1 MIFLIILAAV
11 VVTLFLIAMIR
22 LRIVV
27 TWRGEFFVKL
37 KVLCF
42 RYTITPRKKKSKS
55 VKKKKRKRKKK
66 AVESEKEQPEHTPPE
81 KKTPGDVLEL
91 IGGIRELVSGI
102 LSKFFG
108 YVKTEVRL
116 FKLKFHA
123 KDAATTA
130 LMYGVVAQS
139 VAYLFE
145 FLDQR
150 SGLRVRGK
158 NRVQI
163 TPDFA
168 PDEDKFGFDAEIEMI
183 FSLRMWQ
190 TVGLAMSAIRGFL
203 RFRKKRK

>member
-1 MIFLIILAAV
+1 MVTFFLV
-11 VVTLFLIAMIR
+11 AMIR

-27 TWRGEFFVKL
+27 SWRGSFVVRLRVLFFR
-37 KVLCF
+37 F
-42 RYTITPRKKKSKS
+42 TITPRKKKKPKA
-55 VKKKKRKRKKK
+55 VKKKKWKRKKK
-66 AVESEKEQPEHTPPE
+66 AIQAEQEESEAAPPE
-81 KKTPGDVLEL
+81 KKSPGDVLEL
-91 IGGIRELVSGI
+91 IGGIRELVSCI

-123 KDAATTA
+123 KDAAFTA

-150 SGLRVRGK
+150 SGFRIRGK

-168 PDEDKFGFDAEIEMI
+168 PEEDKFGFDAEIEMI
-183 FSLRMWQ
+183 FSLRVWQ
-190 TVGLAMSAIRGFL
+190 TIGLAISTLRGFL
-203 RFRKKRK
+203 RFRKKS